1 METKVTSIPIPH
13 YCVVTAA
20 KIEFNAVVRQLSEPA
35 FIEVAGLP
43 VCQGRSGRNLVT
55 VVQTQIGTRGFKEN
69 LVIHFKEN
77 NYDLVLMIG
86 LAGGLS
92 PDLRA
97 GEIVFYDTCFLFRPD
112 AARTSDDPENATVDA
127 RIHCDFQ
134 MSSSLRQHLMQYGL
148 SAVFG
153 AGLTL
158 DFMVTNAAEKL
169 SFGES
174 YGATAVDME
183 SFDVIEA
190 ATLAGVPTT
199 IMRVIIDEATQTTPD
214 FNRAIGTDGEMNNLR
229 AGLAMLLRPFAALR
243 FFFSLRRAMHSLR
256 CAAKIA
262 LQIEQEIK
270 RPTTALILA
279 KKMSA

>member
-1 METKVTSIPIPH
+1 METKVASIPIPH

-20 KIEFNAVVRQLSEPA
+20 KIEFNAVVQQLSEPTLL
-35 FIEVAGLP
+35 EVAGLP
-43 VCQGRSGRNLVT
+43 VCQGRAGRNLVT

-69 LVIHFKEN
+69 LVNHLREN

-112 AARTSDDPENATVDA
+112 AALENEDGAADA
-127 RIHCDFQ
+127 RIYCDFQ
-134 MSSSLRQHLMQYGL
+134 LSSSLRQQLMRHDL

-158 DFMVTNAAEKL
+158 DFMVTKAAEKL

-174 YGATAVDME
+174 YGAAAVDME
-183 SFDVIEA
+183 SFDVIAA
-190 ATLAGVPTT
+190 ATQTGLPAA
-199 IMRVIIDEATQTTPD
+199 IMRIIIDEAAHTTPD
-214 FNRAIGTDGEMNNLR
+214 FNMAIGADGEMNNLR
-229 AGLAMLLRPFAALR
+229 AGLAMLLRPFAAVR
-243 FFFSLRRAMHSLR
+243 FFLSLRRAMHSLR
-256 CAAKIA
+256 CATKIA
-262 LQIEQEIK
+262 LQTEQEIK
-270 RPTTALILA
+270 RPTMALVLA
-279 KKMSA
+279 RKMSA